1 MTCFRIVYTVLPATN
16 SSRRLTCLY
25 SSAAEL
31 SWQTVCITCRL
42 SLLQILKSFLPF
54 ALHLLLNYW
63 NCDYCHHTITL
74 CRLILLSLYVFVRFQ
89 FFVDM
94 KHPSASTFDIIVL
107 LLLLLLLIMMM
118 MNESKKEKFIL
129 RAYNST
135 NLFLIYRAQPRTK
148 N

>member
-1 MTCFRIVYTVLPATN
+1 
-16 SSRRLTCLY
+16 
-25 SSAAEL
+25 
-31 SWQTVCITCRL
+31 
-42 SLLQILKSFLPF
+42 
-54 ALHLLLNYW
+54 
-63 NCDYCHHTITL
+63 
-74 CRLILLSLYVFVRFQ
+74 
-89 FFVDM
+89 M
-94 KHPSASTFDIIVL
+94 KHPSASTFDIIV